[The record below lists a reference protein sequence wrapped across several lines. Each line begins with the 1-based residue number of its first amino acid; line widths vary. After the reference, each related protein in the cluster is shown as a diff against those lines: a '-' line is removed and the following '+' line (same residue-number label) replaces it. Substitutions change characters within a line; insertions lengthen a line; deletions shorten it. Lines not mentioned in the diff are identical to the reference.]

1 MRRAIAIRSVVFI
14 DEQHLTDNVD
24 RDPYDQGAGAVV
36 VLAYLDGEPVGTGR
50 LHVWRG
56 QGQIAWVA
64 VLRPYRG
71 RGVGREIMEALL
83 DAAADLGAERVT
95 LSAQTHAIEF
105 YRLLGGGLRDA
116 NWDGSLRP
124 AARLAVLPGLTGWSQ
139 VHGRDEIGWPE
150 RIEQD
155 IWYIDHWSLRLDL
168 EILAKTFG
176 QLFRP
181 EPQPVEDRMNIER
194 MRAAARGDDADE
206 RADPRLAR

>member
-1 MRRAIAIRSVVFI
+1 MTVPERRHDDPGEPRLDVRVVDSPADMRQVIAIRTVVFI

-64 VLRPYRG
+64 VLRPHRG

-105 YRLLGGGLRDA
+105 YRLLGFAPVG
-116 NWDGSLRP
+116 
-124 AARLAVLPGLTGWSQ
+124 
-139 VHGRDEIGWPE
+139 
-150 RIEQD
+150 
-155 IWYIDHWSLRLDL
+155 DL
-168 EILAKTFG
+168 FIMG
-176 QLFRP
+176 
-181 EPQPVEDRMNIER
+181 NIEHITMVR
-194 MRAAARGDDADE
+194 DLAA
-206 RADPRLAR
+206 